1 MVTYQLIL
9 DEVDAMRKSTINWQ
23 VFDMGIE
30 ALIKS
35 VAPHNRREG
44 YSHQS
49 FTLGDLLMKVS
60 KQAMSQERR
69 KEKRMMS

>member
-9 DEVDAMRKSTINWQ
+9 KEVEAMRKSTVNWQ
-23 VFDMGIE
+23 VYDLGIE

-35 VAPHNRREG
+35 VAPHNRREN

-60 KQAMSQERR
+60 TPWFQLDNRG
-69 KEKRMMS
+69 